1 MMQLL
6 SRRFFAFSAN
16 KNLLKNFGI
25 INPNIVRNLRY
36 PPSLSSAAELYES
49 GLNYTPA
56 DPNTKPNRIASS
68 GAFVAFSGARTG

>member
-1 MMQLL
+1 MW
-6 SRRFFAFSAN
+6 SFSSN

-36 PPSLSSAAELYES
+36 NFVYVSVAELYES

-56 DPNTKPNRIASS
+56 DPNTKSNRIADT
-68 GAFVAFSGARTG
+68 GAFVAFSGLKTG